1 MEEKD
6 ISIENPEIDK
16 EDVSSDE
23 VITQPFSPN
32 DIKLSNPPM
41 NLGDLI
47 DMITYGWVNF
57 NTEYQRADNL
67 WSDKKQSRL
76 IESAL
81 LGLRLPAFYF
91 EEVNKR
97 KWNIIDGLQRCSAIR
112 NFCIDETLILSDLE
126 FLNFNGKKYNEFAF
140 DLKRDI
146 RMLPITVNVLSAGV
160 PDEVKYILFKRLNTG
175 GIELTPQEIRNA
187 MFQGTAIDTVKKI
200 SKEPLFIKATEG
212 KIPTNRKQDQDFV
225 SRFIAFYML
234 GYESYTPD
242 LDDFINKCM
251 HNINKMSS
259 NKEIEQMIID
269 FQKAMSLSISIFG
282 NDAFRKRENLN
293 DNRKPLNKAYF
304 EVIAVSFARLKDQE
318 IEFLLNNK
326 ELLKKNLTKAMCE
339 YKSYNNSFSGG
350 TGKRES
356 VKKRFSVFSE
366 LLNKSMNGIE
376 ISIIDDNTIEDR
388 KL

>member
-187 MFQGTAIDTVKKI
+187 MFQGIAIDTVKKI

-366 LLNKSMNGIE
+366 ILNKSMNGIE